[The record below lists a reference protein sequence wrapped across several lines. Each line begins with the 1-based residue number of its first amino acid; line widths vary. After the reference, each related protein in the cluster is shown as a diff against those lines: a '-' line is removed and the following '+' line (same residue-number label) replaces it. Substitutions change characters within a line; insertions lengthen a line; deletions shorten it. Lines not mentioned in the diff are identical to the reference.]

1 MIEEN
6 IVLISVVIGNEVD
19 FRELKKFIFY
29 EVMKIILDENL
40 KELGEKI
47 IILVL
52 KGKKVLIEYV
62 VKFCNIVV

>member
-19 FRELKKFIFY
+19 FKELKKFIFY